1 MTCISWL
8 NPHTRLLVSGSAD
21 GTLIMWN
28 TLTGERYRRLRGH
41 RGIIN
46 DIACTRA
53 GNGCFAS
60 ASDDGRVLFWDAES
74 RYPVDSLEFGY
85 PITCIEFSDDASL
98 LFVGGVDNAIHA
110 MDLATKNRQ
119 YSLLG
124 HKDTV
129 ASLALSHAGTRL
141 VSSGLD
147 DSVRVW
153 DVQPFAAATP
163 AQQPGAPQKS
173 ARLIRTLDGMASG
186 FESLLIKARWSP
198 DDEFVACGSA
208 DHTLNVW
215 KYVNKHPSGCIFQ
228 ADCVKR

>member
-1 MTCISWL
+1 M
-8 NPHTRLLVSGSAD
+8 
-21 GTLIMWN
+21 
-28 TLTGERYRRLRGH
+28 
-41 RGIIN
+41 
-46 DIACTRA
+46 
-53 GNGCFAS
+53 
-60 ASDDGRVLFWDAES
+60 
-74 RYPVDSLEFGY
+74 
-85 PITCIEFSDDASL
+85 
-98 LFVGGVDNAIHA
+98 GGVDNAIHA

-153 DVQPFAAATP
+153 DVQPFAAAIP
-163 AQQPGAPQKS
+163 AQQPGVPQKS

-208 DHTLNVW
+208 DHTSNVW